1 MKLSEFDYIL
11 PKELIAQTPITPR
24 DSSKLLVLD
33 KTTWNIEDKL
43 FSDILDYL
51 WENDVLVLN
60 KTKVLKARL
69 KGKIKNNNNCHSEW
83 NEESLELEIKD
94 NQCLRDPSLCSGWQQ
109 NTSCEIFLH
118 KQISDN
124 SWDCL
129 VYPGKKLKIW
139 TKVIFDDLEWIIK
152 EISENWRI
160 VEFNKW
166 WIEFFEIIENIW
178 ETPIPPYIKEKLE
191 DSSRYQTVF
200 SEEIWSVAA
209 PTAGL
214 HFTPELLQKLEKKW
228 VKIEYV
234 ILHIWL
240 GTFKSIDTENILD
253 YNIHS
258 EYISLDKE
266 TSDRLNQYKKAWKT
280 IVSIGT
286 TSTRTLESFTTKT
299 WELIPWE
306 KETTL
311 YIYPWYKWLF
321 VDKLITNFHLP
332 KSSLLVLVSSLAWQ
346 ENIKKAYSHAVDN
359 KYRFFSFWDAMFI
372 K

>member
-1 MKLSEFDYIL
+1 MKLNEFDYFL

-33 KTTWNIEDKL
+33 KETWEIEDKS
-43 FSDILDYL
+43 FFDILSYL
-51 WENDVLVLN
+51 WNNDVLVLN

-69 KGKIKNNNNCHSEW
+69 IGKLNTEKWKANCEV
-83 NEESLELEIKD
+83 
-94 NQCLRDPSLCSGWQQ
+94 
-109 NTSCEIFLH
+109 FLH
-118 KQISDN
+118 KQITTN
-124 SWDCL
+124 TWDCL
-129 VYPGKKLKIW
+129 VYPWKKMKVD
-139 TKVIFDDLEWIIK
+139 TKVCFDWLEWTIK

-160 VEFNKW
+160 VEFDKW
-166 WIEFFEIIENIW
+166 WCEFFDTIEKIG

-191 DSSRYQTVF
+191 DSTRYQTVY
-200 SEEIWSVAA
+200 SKEIWSVAA
-209 PTAGL
+209 PTAWL
-214 HFTPELLQKLEKKW
+214 HFTPDLIKKLEGKW

-253 YNIHS
+253 YKIHS
-258 EYISLDKE
+258 EYIALDKE
-266 TSDRLNQYKKAWKT
+266 TSDRLNAYKKSGKT
-280 IVSIGT
+280 IVSVWT
-286 TSTRTLESFTTKT
+286 TSTRTLESFATNK
-299 WELIPWE
+299 WELTYWE

-346 ENIKKAYSHAVDN
+346 ENIKNAYRHAVGN

>member
-1 MKLSEFDYIL
+1 MKLNEFDYYL

-33 KTTWNIEDKL
+33 KETWEIKDKT
-43 FSDILDYL
+43 FFDIVTYL
-51 WENDVLVLN
+51 WNNDVLVLN

-69 KGKIKNNNNCHSEW
+69 KGKLTTEKWEHNCEV
-83 NEESLELEIKD
+83 
-94 NQCLRDPSLCSGWQQ
+94 
-109 NTSCEIFLH
+109 FLH
-118 KQISDN
+118 KQINDN

-129 VYPGKKLKIW
+129 VYPWKKMKVW
-139 TKVIFDDLEWIIK
+139 TKVYFDWLEWTIK
-152 EISENWRI
+152 QISDNWRI
-160 VEFNKW
+160 VEFDNW
-166 WIEFFEIIENIW
+166 WSEFFETIEKIG

-191 DSSRYQTVF
+191 DSARYQTVY
-200 SEEIWSVAA
+200 SKEIWSVAA

-214 HFTPELLQKLEKKW
+214 HFTPDLIKNLEDKW

-240 GTFKSIDTENILD
+240 GTFKSIDTENIMD
-253 YNIHS
+253 YKIHS
-258 EYISLDKE
+258 EYIALDKE
-266 TSDRLNQYKKAWKT
+266 TSDRLNAYKKSGKN
-280 IVSIGT
+280 IVSVWT
-286 TSTRTLESFTTKT
+286 TSTRTLESFATNK
-299 WELIPWE
+299 WELTYWE

-332 KSSLLVLVSSLAWQ
+332 KSSLLVLVSSLAWK
-346 ENIKKAYSHAVDN
+346 ENIKNAYRHAVDN

>member
-51 WENDVLVLN
+51 WENAVLVLN

-69 KGKIKNNNNCHSEW
+69 KGEIRNNKLPNCHSEW
-83 NEESLELEIKD
+83 QSSL
-94 NQCLRDPSLCSGWQQ
+94 P
-109 NTSCEIFLH
+109 CEIFLH

-124 SWDCL
+124 TWDCL
-129 VYPGKKLKIW
+129 VYPWKKLKVW
-139 TKVIFDDLEWIIK
+139 TKVSFNWLNWIIK

-160 VEFNKW
+160 VEFDKW
-166 WIEFFEIIENIW
+166 WNEFFETIENIW

-191 DSSRYQTVF
+191 DASRYQTVF

-214 HFTPELLQKLEKKW
+214 HFTPELLQELEKKW

-258 EYISLDKE
+258 EYISLDKK
-266 TSDRLNQYKKAWKT
+266 TSDRLNVYKKSWKT
-280 IVSIGT
+280 IVSVGT
-286 TSTRTLESFTTKT
+286 TSTRTLESFASKT
-299 WELIPWE
+299 WELTYWE

-332 KSSLLVLVSSLAWQ
+332 KSSLLVLVASLAWQ
-346 ENIKKAYSHAVDN
+346 ENIKNAYRHAVDN

>member
-1 MKLSEFDYIL
+1 MKLSEFDYFL
-11 PKELIAQTPITPR
+11 PKDLIAQTPIYPR
-24 DSSKLLVLD
+24 DNSKLLVID
-33 KTTWNIEDKL
+33 KNTWEIEDKKFFDL
-43 FSDILDYL
+43 LDYL

-69 KGKIKNNNNCHSEW
+69 KWILKTENR
-83 NEESLELEIKD
+83 EL
-94 NQCLRDPSLCSGWQQ
+94 
-109 NTSCEIFLH
+109 TCEVFLH

-124 SWDCL
+124 TWDSL
-129 VYPGKKLKIW
+129 VYPWKKLKVW
-139 TKVIFDDLEWIIK
+139 TTVYFNWLEWVIK
-152 EISENWRI
+152 SISENWRI

-166 WIEFFEIIENIW
+166 WNEFFETIEKIW
-178 ETPIPPYIKEKLE
+178 ETPIPPYIKERLE
-191 DSSRYQTVF
+191 DADRYQTIYSNV
-200 SEEIWSVAA
+200 IWSVAA

-240 GTFKSIDTENILD
+240 WTFKSIDTENILD
-253 YNIHS
+253 YKIHS
-258 EYISLDKE
+258 EYINLDKE
-266 TSDRLNQYKKAWKT
+266 TCERLNAYKKAWKN
-280 IVSIGT
+280 IVAVWT
-286 TSTRTLESFTTKT
+286 TGTRTLESFAIKA
-299 WELIPWE
+299 WELTYWE

-311 YIYPWYKWLF
+311 YIYPWYEWKF

-332 KSSLLVLVSSLAWQ
+332 KSSLLVLVSSLAWK
-346 ENIKKAYSHAVDN
+346 ENIKNAYKHAVDN

>member
-1 MKLSEFDYIL
+1 MKLSEFDYTL
-11 PKELIAQTPITPR
+11 PKEFIAQTPITPR
-24 DSSKLLVLD
+24 DSSKLLVLN
-33 KTTWNIEDKL
+33 KITWEIEDKL
-43 FSDILDYL
+43 FYDILDYL
-51 WENDVLVLN
+51 WENNVLVLN

-69 KGKIKNNNNCHSEW
+69 KGKINN
-83 NEESLELEIKD
+83 LI
-94 NQCLRDPSLCSGWQQ
+94 P
-109 NTSCEIFLH
+109 CEIFLH

-129 VYPGKKLKIW
+129 VYPGKKLKVW
-139 TKVIFDDLEWIIK
+139 TKVIFDNLDWIIK
-152 EISENWRI
+152 DISKNWRI
-160 VEFNKW
+160 VKFNKW
-166 WIEFFEIIENIW
+166 WIEFFEIIETIW

-266 TSDRLNQYKKAWKT
+266 TCDRLNNYKKSWKT
-280 IVSIGT
+280 IVSVWT
-286 TSTRTLESFTTKT
+286 TSTRTLESFATNEWKLT
-299 WELIPWE
+299 PWE

-321 VDKLITNFHLP
+321 VDNLITNFHLP
-332 KSSLLVLVSSLAWQ
+332 KSSLLVLVSSLAWK
-346 ENIKKAYSHAVDN
+346 ENIKNAYCHAIDN
-359 KYRFFSFWDAMFI
+359 RYRFFSFWDAMFI

>member
-1 MKLSEFDYIL
+1 
-11 PKELIAQTPITPR
+11 
-24 DSSKLLVLD
+24 
-33 KTTWNIEDKL
+33 
-43 FSDILDYL
+43 
-51 WENDVLVLN
+51 VLN

-69 KGKIKNNNNCHSEW
+69 KWEIIVPCHPELVSEW
-83 NEESLELEIKD
+83 QLI
-94 NQCLRDPSLCSGWQQ
+94 P
-109 NTSCEIFLH
+109 CEIFLH
-118 KQISDN
+118 KQITDN
-124 SWDCL
+124 TWDCL
-129 VYPGKKLKIW
+129 VYPWKKLKVW
-139 TKVIFDDLEWIIK
+139 TKVYFDNLEWTIK

-166 WIEFFEIIENIW
+166 WSEFFEIIENIW

-191 DSSRYQTVF
+191 DASRYQTVF

-214 HFTPELLQKLEKKW
+214 HFTPELLQELEKKW

-234 ILHIWL
+234 ILHIGL

-266 TSDRLNQYKKAWKT
+266 TSNRLNIYKKSWKN
-280 IVSIGT
+280 IVSVGT
-286 TSTRTLESFTTKT
+286 TSTRTLESFATKT
-299 WELIPWE
+299 WELTYWE

-321 VDKLITNFHLP
+321 VDILITNFHLP

-346 ENIKKAYSHAVDN
+346 ENVKNAYRHAVDN

>member
-1 MKLSEFDYIL
+1 MKLSEFDYAL

-24 DSSKLLVLD
+24 DSSRLLVLD
-33 KTTWNIEDKL
+33 KATWEIEDKNFFDL
-43 FSDILDYL
+43 TSYL

-60 KTKVLKARL
+60 KTKVIKARL
-69 KGKIKNNNNCHSEW
+69 KGKIIIPCHPELVSGSIMQWNIPKQSIKDSEINSEW
-83 NEESLELEIKD
+83 
-94 NQCLRDPSLCSGWQQ
+94 QQ
-109 NTSCEIFLH
+109 HIPCEIFLH

-129 VYPGKKLKIW
+129 VYPWKKLKIW
-139 TKVIFDDLEWIIK
+139 TKVIFHNLEWIIK

-160 VEFNKW
+160 VEFDKW
-166 WIEFFEIIENIW
+166 WIEFFDIIETIW

-200 SEEIWSVAA
+200 SQDIWSVAA

-266 TSDRLNQYKKAWKT
+266 TSERLNNYKKSWKT
-280 IVSIGT
+280 IVSVGT
-286 TSTRTLESFTTKT
+286 TSTRTLESFAIKP
-299 WELIPWE
+299 WELTSWE

-311 YIYPWYKWLF
+311 YIYPWYNWLF

-332 KSSLLVLVSSLAWQ
+332 KSSLLVLVSSLAWK
-346 ENIKKAYSHAVDN
+346 ENIKNAYRHAVDN

-372 K
+372 R

>member
-1 MKLSEFDYIL
+1 
-11 PKELIAQTPITPR
+11 
-24 DSSKLLVLD
+24 
-33 KTTWNIEDKL
+33 
-43 FSDILDYL
+43 L

-69 KGKIKNNNNCHSEW
+69 KGEIITPCHPELVSGSLKRNNLIYDSESSSEW
-83 NEESLELEIKD
+83 QKLQKIH
-94 NQCLRDPSLCSGWQQ
+94 
-109 NTSCEIFLH
+109 TSCEIFLH

-124 SWDCL
+124 TWDCL
-129 VYPGKKLKIW
+129 VYPWKKLKVW
-139 TKVIFDDLEWIIK
+139 TKVYFDNLEWVIK
-152 EISENWRI
+152 EISEDWRI
-160 VEFNKW
+160 VEFDKW
-166 WIEFFEIIENIW
+166 WNEFFEIIENIW

-191 DSSRYQTVF
+191 DASRYQTVF
-200 SEEIWSVAA
+200 SQEIWSVAA

-214 HFTPELLQKLEKKW
+214 HFTPELLQELEKKW
-228 VKIEYV
+228 VRIEYV

-266 TSDRLNQYKKAWKT
+266 TSNRLNIYKKSWKT
-280 IVSIGT
+280 IVSVGT
-286 TSTRTLESFTTKT
+286 TSTRTLESFATKT
-299 WELIPWE
+299 WELTYWE

-321 VDKLITNFHLP
+321 IDKLITNFHLP

-346 ENIKKAYSHAVDN
+346 QNIKNAYNHAVDN